1 MIHTQGI
8 HRVRRK
14 QRPCERENH
23 LVTTV
28 RLACTPPRR
37 EVRVQTQ
44 SRCMQRT
51 NEWRSGRIGTV
62 HASCVHLL
70 VALPHSPL
78 PASRERLRWLTH
90 HGSARHRRLG
100 LDEVCSAQGRRV
112 EGYARPV
119 TIRRTRPTHQRPLNA
134 ERVPQPSQ
142 LNRIL
147 EGERAARFCRRR
159 IGSQDTPCVHQLTP
173 AAGGVP
179 DCSTSE
185 HSFDVYNVTPPQRG
199 S

>member
-1 MIHTQGI
+1 MIHTPGI

-37 EVRVQTQ
+37 EVGVQTQ

-100 LDEVCSAQGRRV
+100 LDEVCSAQGRRGRGAHTFGDHPSRLTHHRPLRA
-112 EGYARPV
+112 EGVP
-119 TIRRTRPTHQRPLNA
+119 QRPHADCESARA
-134 ERVPQPSQ
+134 EGW
-142 LNRIL
+142 L
-147 EGERAARFCRRR
+147 A
-159 IGSQDTPCVHQLTP
+159 
-173 AAGGVP
+173 
-179 DCSTSE
+179 
-185 HSFDVYNVTPPQRG
+185 
-199 S
+199 

>member
-1 MIHTQGI
+1 MIHTPGI

-37 EVRVQTQ
+37 EVGVQTQ

-51 NEWRSGRIGTV
+51 NECRSGRIGTV

-100 LDEVCSAQGRRV
+100 LDEVCSAQGRRA
-112 EGYARPV
+112 EEHTRSV
-119 TIRRTRPTHQRPLNA
+119 TTH
-134 ERVPQPSQ
+134 
-142 LNRIL
+142 
-147 EGERAARFCRRR
+147 
-159 IGSQDTPCVHQLTP
+159 P
-173 AAGGVP
+173 A
-179 DCSTSE
+179 
-185 HSFDVYNVTPPQRG
+185 
-199 S
+199 